1 MRILIAE
8 DEPEVAKAL
17 KIMLERSHFAVDAVD
32 NGRDALDYLTRG
44 KYDVAVLDIMMP
56 KMDGLEVLR
65 RIRAQGHS
73 LPVLL
78 LTAKSEI
85 EDRVIGLDA
94 GADDYLTK
102 PFAGSEFVARVKALA
117 RRAQSFI
124 PQVITLG
131 NLSLDCNS
139 FLLSGPSGSIRLNN
153 KEFQMMELFLRNPR
167 NIFSASCLME
177 RVWGYDSE
185 SGMDVVW
192 TYIAFLRKKLKHLES
207 NVQLCTV
214 RGAGYTLEES
224 RPRI

>member
-17 KIMLERSHFAVDAVD
+17 KIMLERSHFAVDTVD
-32 NGRDALDYLTRG
+32 NGRDALDYLTG
-44 KYDVAVLDIMMP
+44 GQYDVAVLDIMMP
-56 KMDGLEVLR
+56 GMDGLEVLER
-65 RIRAQGHS
+65 LRAQGRS

-85 EDRVIGLDA
+85 EDRVTGLDA

-102 PFAGSEFVARVKALA
+102 PFAASEFVARVKALT
-117 RRAQSFI
+117 RRIQNFT

-131 NLSLDCNS
+131 SLSLDCNS
-139 FLLSGPSGSIRLNN
+139 FLLSGPSGSLRLNN

-167 NIFSASCLME
+167 NIFSTAQLME
-177 RVWGYDSE
+177 RIWGCDSE

-192 TYIAFLRKKLKHLES
+192 TYIAFLRKKLKHLEAD
-207 NVQLCTV
+207 VQLRTI
-214 RGAGYTLEES
+214 RGAGYTLEELP
-224 RPRI
+224 PRI

>member
-17 KIMLERSHFAVDAVD
+17 KIMLERSHFAVDTVD
-32 NGRDALDYLTRG
+32 NGRDALDYLMG
-44 KYDVAVLDIMMP
+44 GQYDVAVLDIMMP
-56 KMDGLEVLR
+56 GMDGLEVLER
-65 RIRAQGHS
+65 LRAQGRS

-85 EDRVIGLDA
+85 EDRVTGLDA

-102 PFAGSEFVARVKALA
+102 PFAASEFVARVKALT
-117 RRAQSFI
+117 RRIQNFT

-131 NLSLDCNS
+131 SLSLDCNS
-139 FLLSGPSGSIRLNN
+139 FLLSGPSGSLRLNN

-167 NIFSASCLME
+167 NIFSTAQLME
-177 RVWGYDSE
+177 RIWGCDSE

-192 TYIAFLRKKLKHLES
+192 TYIAFLRKKLKHLEAD
-207 NVQLCTV
+207 VQLRTI
-214 RGAGYTLEES
+214 RGAGYTLEELP
-224 RPRI
+224 PRI

>member
-17 KIMLERSHFAVDAVD
+17 KIMLERSHFAVDTVD
-32 NGRDALDYLTRG
+32 NGRDALDYLTG
-44 KYDVAVLDIMMP
+44 GQYDVAVLDIMMP
-56 KMDGLEVLR
+56 GMDGLEVLER
-65 RIRAQGHS
+65 LRAQGRS

-85 EDRVIGLDA
+85 EDRVTGLDA

-102 PFAGSEFVARVKALA
+102 PFAASEFVARVKALT
-117 RRAQSFI
+117 RRIQNFT

-131 NLSLDCNS
+131 SLSLDCNS
-139 FLLSGPSGSIRLNN
+139 FLLSGPSGSLRLNN

-167 NIFSASCLME
+167 NIFSTAQLME
-177 RVWGYDSE
+177 RIWGCDSE

-192 TYIAFLRKKLKHLES
+192 TYIAFLRKKLKHLEAD
-207 NVQLCTV
+207 VQLRTI
-214 RGAGYTLEES
+214 RGAGYMLEELP
-224 RPRI
+224 PRI